1 MAVHPGMIAGPGPR
15 LTSMPPITATPVMRI
30 RGAPGAPGPFPAVV
44 HAAHHAERADLHLRV
59 LGHGDLHAAHHRDGL
74 DNGLGLGE

>member
-1 MAVHPGMIAGPGPR
+1 MIAGPGR
-15 LTSMPPITATPVMRI
+15 TWTL
-30 RGAPGAPGPFPAVV
+30 PAVV
-44 HAAHHAERADLHLRV
+44 HATHHAERADFHLRV